1 MLADDMVYIGQACG
15 KIIVSGEHSV
25 VYGKP
30 CIASSIPLYLKVFLQ
45 KKFLEESTSIQLC
58 YRDNTQLTVD
68 ERLKD
73 AIHHVIPHNGWN
85 IRIQSDIPFSSG
97 MGSSAAF
104 AVALLRAWASA
115 QSQNWTEE
123 VYLQKAHEIEC
134 FFHGTPSG
142 IDHTVIFHDACIWFQ
157 KNSSGT
163 IQMYQTKI
171 PDLHLV
177 VINSQ
182 IKGNTKE
189 QVEKVRQNTKKNNH
203 TIEEIGTCT
212 EAIHDCIDR
221 LYKYTIR
228 NKDLSQSSLYQ
239 FEQQNLGSLF
249 VKNHQLLQQLGVSHP
264 VLDEIVTHCV
274 HQGCLGAKMAGSGGG
289 GIVFAYVNT
298 KGKQIEITETIGG
311 MGYDAFPLTL
321 SSLRK

>member
-1 MLADDMVYIGQACG
+1 MLTDDNIYIGQACG

-30 CIASSIPLYLKVFLQ
+30 CIASSIPLYLQVFLQ
-45 KKFLEESTSIQLC
+45 QTHVHESTCIQL
-58 YRDNTQLTVD
+58 YYKDNIQLTID
-68 ERLKD
+68 QRLKD
-73 AIHHVIPHNGWN
+73 AIHHIIPHNGWN

-104 AVALLRAWASA
+104 AVSLLRAWASA
-115 QSQNWTEE
+115 QNQNWTEK

-157 KNSSGT
+157 KHSSGT
-163 IQMYQTKI
+163 INMHQTKI
-171 PDLHLV
+171 PELHLV

-189 QVEKVRQNTKKNNH
+189 QVEKVRQGTKKNMS
-203 TIEEIGTCT
+203 TIEEIGNCT
-212 EAIHDCIDR
+212 ENIYDCIEK
-221 LYKYTIR
+221 LYKYTLE
-228 NKDLSQSSLYQ
+228 KKESSVGSVYHI
-239 FEQQNLGSLF
+239 EQQKLGSLILH
-249 VKNHQLLQQLGVSHP
+249 NHRLLKQLGVSHP
-264 VLDEIVTHCV
+264 VLDEIVTHCIN
-274 HQGCLGAKMAGSGGG
+274 QGCLGAKMAGSGGG
-289 GIVFAYVNT
+289 GIVFAYVHT
-298 KGKQIEITETIGG
+298 QEKQIEITETIGG